1 MVNFLGYALCGK
13 SQIVQFKY
21 MKDGVGDDLNVKII
35 VNRDGK
41 FKDLS
46 VGTALYVLLE
56 NQKTIEVYDRSTLNY
71 NRSIHINQFIKN
83 GRSNDSIKITSM
95 ITVNAGGVNLWLGTS
110 HGEIIIIPDR
120 LLQSKNHKSV
130 R

>member
-1 MVNFLGYALCGK
+1 
-13 SQIVQFKY
+13 

-95 ITVNAGGVNLWLGTS
+95 ITRFLF
-110 HGEIIIIPDR
+110 
-120 LLQSKNHKSV
+120 LQ
-130 R
+130 